1 MFSFAGGDWLPLLCV
16 LTFVAAYSIGLNP
29 ISWLLVGEIFPLEF
43 RETGTSLATG
53 FSYICAFVGVK
64 TFVDLR
70 EAVGLHGTFWTYAV
84 ISFLG
89 LLFCLVFVPETRGM
103 SLDEMDPAKDIADE
117 ESSSASGERTPE
129 SADSSSCS
137 TSTTD
142 VPNIV

>member
-1 MFSFAGGDWLPLLCV
+1 MLCV
-16 LTFVAAYSIGLNP
+16 LTFVAAYSVGLNP

-53 FSYICAFVGVK
+53 FSYVCAFVGVK

-89 LLFCLVFVPETRGM
+89 LLFRYVIR
-103 SLDEMDPAKDIADE
+103 
-117 ESSSASGERTPE
+117 RTPHIL
-129 SADSSSCS
+129 SCLSSYPY
-137 TSTTD
+137 
-142 VPNIV
+142 PNLVAMLSRILFF

>member
-1 MFSFAGGDWLPLLCV
+1 MNFIRAKNETTKYLFSVGGLDSNWLPMLCV
-16 LTFVAAYSIGLNP
+16 LTFVAAYSVGLNP

-53 FSYICAFVGVK
+53 FSYVCAFVGVK

-89 LLFCLVFVPETRGM
+89 LLFRYV
-103 SLDEMDPAKDIADE
+103 IH
-117 ESSSASGERTPE
+117 RTPHIL
-129 SADSSSCS
+129 SCLSSYPYQNLIAMLSR
-137 TSTTD
+137 
-142 VPNIV
+142 ILFF

>member
-1 MFSFAGGDWLPLLCV
+1 MNFIRAKNETTKYLFSVGGLDSNWLPMLCV
-16 LTFVAAYSIGLNP
+16 LTFVAAYSVGLNP

-53 FSYICAFVGVK
+53 FSYVCAFVGVK

-89 LLFCLVFVPETRGM
+89 LLFRYVLIR
-103 SLDEMDPAKDIADE
+103 
-117 ESSSASGERTPE
+117 RTPH
-129 SADSSSCS
+129 
-137 TSTTD
+137 
-142 VPNIV
+142 IL

>member
-1 MFSFAGGDWLPLLCV
+1 MSGIATSSCYLAIALAAFCFSFMASDDALH
-16 LTFVAAYSIGLNP
+16 Y
-29 ISWLLVGEIFPLEF
+29 
-43 RETGTSLATG
+43 
-53 FSYICAFVGVK
+53 
-64 TFVDLR
+64 
-70 EAVGLHGTFWTYAV
+70 HGTFWTYAV

-89 LLFCLVFVPETRGM
+89 LLFCLIFVPETRGM
-103 SLDEMDPAKDIADE
+103 SLDEMDPAKDITDE